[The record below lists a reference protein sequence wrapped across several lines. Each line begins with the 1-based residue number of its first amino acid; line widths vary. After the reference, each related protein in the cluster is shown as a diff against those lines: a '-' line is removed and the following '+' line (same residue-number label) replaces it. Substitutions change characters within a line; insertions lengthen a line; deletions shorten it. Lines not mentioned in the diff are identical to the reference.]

1 MYGIVLI
8 RNKVK
13 KIPVMQKST
22 YVAAR
27 RMDRNKEITELKLK
41 NFKIILVL
49 LFSGQIK
56 LLKFMLNI
64 DIQEF
69 KVLYLLNY
77 IIML

>member
-49 LFSGQIK
+49 LFSGQFI
-56 LLKFMLNI
+56 LLKFMLTI
-64 DIQEF
+64 TIQEI
-69 KVLYLLNY
+69 KVLLFLNY
-77 IIML
+77 INML

>member
-13 KIPVMQKST
+13 KIPVMRKST

>member
-1 MYGIVLI
+1 
-8 RNKVK
+8 
-13 KIPVMQKST
+13 MQKSNCI
-22 YVAAR
+22 AAT

>member
-1 MYGIVLI
+1 
-8 RNKVK
+8 
-13 KIPVMQKST
+13 MQKST
-22 YVAAR
+22 CVAAR
-27 RMDRNKEITELKLK
+27 RMDRNKEIPESKFK

>member
-1 MYGIVLI
+1 
-8 RNKVK
+8 
-13 KIPVMQKST
+13 MQKST